1 MHHTLALVC
10 LANLLLAT
18 GTAAATDLRVDPGGG
33 PGTFASIGAAV
44 AAADP
49 GDRIFVAA
57 GDYFEGFTVSKSLS
71 ILAEPGAVLHH
82 PSPEQPGSLQIYQ
95 LKAEDRVVISGLAF
109 RGSTEAVLPDTEF
122 SSIRALSNKGTIV
135 LHALDIQPGHFHGLL
150 VQSSKEVLLLDSVLR
165 GSSEAQDCVASVRP
179 LVKVLGSSLYV
190 ANSEITAAPAS
201 PVTNPCQLA
210 LGGIALYANY
220 AKVVLSRSSL
230 RGGTGNK
237 VPWSIL
243 VPGPA
248 LLLSNTDVELRAT
261 VAQGGDGAPGTSAPG
276 AIGASMGS
284 QSVLLVSE
292 GSAVLG
298 GSAGDGSATS
308 PGQFLMPGAIVSAT
322 GVLYPGL
329 DVLSPDAATGELGQP
344 VRLGLDGHPGDSHY
358 LFLAP
363 QAAAATQIP
372 GLAGEFHLSMDGLRC
387 LARVQLDGAGNGA
400 WDASVPNSPALVG
413 LTAFF
418 QTVAPMG
425 PTPAFGNAVLLPIG
439 G

>member
-1 MHHTLALVC
+1 MHHTFAFVC

-18 GTAAATDLRVDPGGG
+18 GTAAATDLRVAPGGG

-44 AAADP
+44 DAAEP

-57 GDYFEGFTVSKSLS
+57 GDYFEGFTVSKSLT

-82 PSPEQPGSLQIYQ
+82 PSVHEPRPLLIWKLQP
-95 LKAEDRVVISGLAF
+95 EDRVVISGLAF
-109 RGSTEAVLPDTEF
+109 RSPTEVVSQEF
-122 SSIRALSNKGTIV
+122 EFPSIRTLNNKGSIV
-135 LHALDIQPGHFHGLL
+135 LHALDIQPAHFHGLVL
-150 VQSSKEVLLLDSVLR
+150 ESSKAVLLFDSTLT
-165 GSSEAQDCVASVRP
+165 GSSAADGCVAFVRP
-179 LVKVLGSSLYV
+179 LVKLSGSNLYV
-190 ANSEITAAPAS
+190 ADSAIAAAPAS
-201 PVTNPCQLA
+201 PVTSSCQLA
-210 LGGIALYANY
+210 VGGIALYANY
-220 AKVVLSRSSL
+220 SKVVLSRSSL
-230 RGGTGNK
+230 RGGTGNE

-243 VPGPA
+243 IPGPA
-248 LLLSNTDVELRAT
+248 MILSNTDAELRAT
-261 VAQGGDGAPGTSAPG
+261 VARGGDGAPGTSAPG
-276 AIGASMGS
+276 AIGASMGG

-292 GSAVLG
+292 GSAVIG

-308 PGQFLMPGAIVSAT
+308 PGQFLMSGSIVSAT

-329 DVLSPDAATGELGQP
+329 EVLSPDAATGELGQP

-372 GLAGEFHLSMDGLRC
+372 GLAGEFHLSMDGLRY

-400 WDASVPNSPALVG
+400 WDASVPNNPALVG